1 MSNGDDA
8 PEEEESGSGSSEPPE
23 PDDPEPFETR
33 LDDAAEAVEN
43 ADTERALDEVEETLD
58 GIEADL
64 EDAVFAVEIEDGE
77 ADGEETED
85 GDDEEENPRDDLED
99 RLSDL
104 RDEVEEKRGPYLED
118 VTDGL
123 GDAISTIES
132 SEWAEEGETEVYE
145 AAENYAESAGNTLDE
160 SFTVEET
167 DPDGVATEL
176 EDIQEMISERGLHPD
191 TDEETIDELLIAGD
205 TLSDSLDDATL
216 WSDLEVR
223 EQLTREGFYDVL
235 TPENRK
241 DFPPEWAAIK
251 QYEQRG
257 EAEPILSAM
266 DKLDSD
272 FMEENVLDA
281 LEHIAP
287 EAAFEQVH
295 GLAQRRNKQPVR
307 ILGRIGDERACDTLH
322 DFLGGGD
329 VELEQTSL
337 RALGAIGSEESTE
350 PVAQRLAADD
360 PSIRSA
366 AARALGLIGDTRA
379 IEPLADVLAADD
391 DDSARA
397 SAAWALN
404 QIGTERALSAAAEYA
419 DDSSYVVQF
428 EAERAKSA

>member
-1 MSNGDDA
+1 MSNGDDETDDENA
-8 PEEEESGSGSSEPPE
+8 GGADEQPE
-23 PDDPEPFETR
+23 PDDPEPFATR
-33 LDDAAEAVEN
+33 LDDAAAAVEN
-43 ADTERALDEVEETLD
+43 ADTERALDTVEETLD
-58 GIEADL
+58 GIETDL
-64 EDAVFAVEIEDGE
+64 EDAVFAVEIEDE
-77 ADGEETED
+77 DEDEE
-85 GDDEEENPRDDLED
+85 DDEEEEENPRDDLEN

-118 VTDGL
+118 VTDDL
-123 GDAISTIES
+123 EDAISTIES
-132 SEWAEEGETEVYE
+132 SEWAEEGETELYE
-145 AAENYAESAGNTLDE
+145 AAESYAESVGNTIGE
-160 SFTVEET
+160 SFAVTEGSPDEVAADLETIRETISET
-167 DPDGVATEL
+167 D
-176 EDIQEMISERGLHPD
+176 LHPD
-191 TDEETIDELLIAGD
+191 DDADAIDELLIAGD
-205 TLSDSLDDATL
+205 NLSDGVDDATL

-223 EQLTREGFYDVL
+223 EQLTREGFYEVL

-295 GLAQRRNKQPVR
+295 ALAQRRNKQPVR

-337 RALGAIGSEESTE
+337 RALGAIGSGESTE
-350 PVAQRLAADD
+350 PVAQRLAAED

-379 IEPLADVLAADD
+379 IEPLGDVLAEDD
-391 DDSARA
+391 EDAVRA

-404 QIGTERALSAAAEYA
+404 QIGTERALAAAAEYA

>member
-1 MSNGDDA
+1 MSNGDDETTDENA
-8 PEEEESGSGSSEPPE
+8 GGADEQPE
-23 PDDPEPFETR
+23 PDDPDPFESR
-33 LDDAAEAVEN
+33 LDEAAEAVDS
-43 ADTERALDEVEETLD
+43 ADTERALDRVEETLD
-58 GIEADL
+58 EIESDL
-64 EDAVFAVEIEDGE
+64 DDATFAVELEDE
-77 ADGEETED
+77 AEEDEDDGEE
-85 GDDEEENPRDDLED
+85 EEENPRDDLED

-104 RDEVEEKRGPYLED
+104 RDEVDEKRGPYLDD

-145 AAENYAESAGNTLDE
+145 AASNYAESVGNTVDE
-160 SFTVEET
+160 SFSVTEGDPATVAEDLEAIKTALAET
-167 DPDGVATEL
+167 D
-176 EDIQEMISERGLHPD
+176 LHPD
-191 TDEETIDELLIAGD
+191 TDADTIDELLVAGD
-205 TLSDSLDDATL
+205 NLSGNLDDATL

-251 QYEQRG
+251 QYEQRR

-266 DKLDSD
+266 DKLGSD

-295 GLAQRRNKQPVR
+295 ALAQRRNKQPVR

-360 PSIRSA
+360 PAIRSA

-379 IEPLADVLAADD
+379 IEPLADVLAEDD

-404 QIGTERALSAAAEYA
+404 QIGTKRALTAAAEYA

-428 EAERAKSA
+428 EAERAQSV

>member
-1 MSNGDDA
+1 MSNGNDETDDENA
-8 PEEEESGSGSSEPPE
+8 GGADEQPE
-23 PDDPEPFETR
+23 PDDPGPFETR
-33 LDDAAEAVEN
+33 LDEAAKAVDEAETE
-43 ADTERALDEVEETLD
+43 ADLDRVEETLD
-58 GIEADL
+58 DIEADL
-64 EDAVFAVEIEDGE
+64 DDAVFAVEIED
-77 ADGEETED
+77 EEESAED
-85 GDDEEENPRDDLED
+85 EDEEEENPRDDLED

-104 RDEVEEKRGPYLED
+104 RDDVEEQRGPYLED

-123 GDAISTIES
+123 DDAISTIES
-132 SEWAEEGETEVYE
+132 SEWAKEGETAVYE
-145 AAENYAESAGNTLDE
+145 AVDTYAESAGNTLDR
-160 SFTVEET
+160 SFTVT
-167 DPDGVATEL
+167 DGDPGDVATAL
-176 EDIQEMISERGLHPD
+176 EEIREEIAETGLHPD
-191 TDEETIDELLIAGD
+191 TDADTIDELLTAGD
-205 TLSDSLDDATL
+205 SLSDSLDDATL
-216 WSDLEVR
+216 WGDLEIR

-251 QYEQRG
+251 QYEHRG

-266 DKLDSD
+266 DKFDSD

-295 GLAQRRNKQPVR
+295 ALAQRRNKQPVR

-329 VELEQTSL
+329 VELEQTAL

-360 PSIRSA
+360 PTVRSA

-379 IEPLADVLAADD
+379 IEPLSDVLETDD

-404 QIGTERALSAAAEYA
+404 QIGTERALAAAAEYA

-428 EAERAKSA
+428 EAERANTA